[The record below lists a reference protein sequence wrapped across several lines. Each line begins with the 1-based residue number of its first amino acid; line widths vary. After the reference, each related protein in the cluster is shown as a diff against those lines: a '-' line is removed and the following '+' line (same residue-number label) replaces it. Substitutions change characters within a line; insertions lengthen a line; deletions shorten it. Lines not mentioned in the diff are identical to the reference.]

1 MPDFSNNFSLV
12 FVMTSIENM
21 LYTSHATYIEH
32 DLYAGFP
39 LRLEKLLR
47 EFSRDRFTVQGERDL
62 SLLKFRQ
69 FTS

>member
-1 MPDFSNNFSLV
+1 MTRLTLV
-12 FVMTSIENM
+12 KRARISSSIENM
-21 LYTSHATYIEH
+21 LYTLHATYIGH
-32 DLYAGFP
+32 DLYADFL

-62 SLLKFRQ
+62 SLLRFRQ